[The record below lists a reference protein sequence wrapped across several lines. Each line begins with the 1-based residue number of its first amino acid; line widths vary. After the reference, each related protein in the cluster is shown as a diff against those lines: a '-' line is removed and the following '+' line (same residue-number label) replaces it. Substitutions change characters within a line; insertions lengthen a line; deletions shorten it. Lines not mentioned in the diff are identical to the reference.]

1 MSSGRV
7 TLVGAGPGDPDL
19 ITVVGLSAL
28 SGADVVVHD
37 RLVSRELLAH
47 APARAEII
55 DAGKSPAG
63 SGSRGMPQDQI
74 NALLIERAQR
84 GLQVVRLKGGDPFVF
99 GRGGEEADA
108 LRDADVPFEVI
119 PGISSATAAA
129 ALAGIPVTDRRH
141 ASSFTVVTGQEAD
154 NDAPPINWRAIA
166 QTGGTIVVLMGW
178 RALPEISARLIDA
191 GLDADTPAAAIERAS
206 LPEQHSVTST
216 LAELPVLAA
225 AAGLR
230 PPVTLVIGPVVEL
243 GERLGWRESLP
254 LHGRRILVT
263 RPAHSAGGFA
273 AMLRAQGAIPVVM
286 PAIELWDGEPALIHG
301 AIERLRRGSYDDV
314 VFTSVNGVQRFHEHL
329 REAGGDA
336 RGYGGVRLAV
346 IGPATAAALERV
358 GLRPDIVPDR
368 YTSAALLDALLSGS
382 VRGRRILLPRAAQ
395 GSAALSDGLRD
406 GGAQVDD
413 VAVYDVQTAPPVQ
426 AVLQQL
432 RDGTV
437 DTITFTA
444 PSTVHGLVEQAGAEL
459 LQGCEVASI
468 GPVTTAAASAAG
480 ITVTIEAVVHT
491 MQGLVD
497 AIIQARRERS
507 ARL

>member
-1 MSSGRV
+1 M
-7 TLVGAGPGDPDL
+7 
-19 ITVVGLSAL
+19 
-28 SGADVVVHD
+28 
-37 RLVSRELLAH
+37 
-47 APARAEII
+47 
-55 DAGKSPAG
+55 
-63 SGSRGMPQDQI
+63 
-74 NALLIERAQR
+74 
-84 GLQVVRLKGGDPFVF
+84 
-99 GRGGEEADA
+99 
-108 LRDADVPFEVI
+108 
-119 PGISSATAAA
+119 
-129 ALAGIPVTDRRH
+129 
-141 ASSFTVVTGQEAD
+141 VTGQEAD

-166 QTGGTIVVLMGW
+166 QTGGTIVLLMGW
-178 RALPEISARLIDA
+178 RALPRDQRAPDRRGPGRRHTRRRDRA
-191 GLDADTPAAAIERAS
+191 AS
-206 LPEQHSVTST
+206 LPEQQSVTST

-230 PPVTLVIGPVVEL
+230 PPVTLVIGRVVEL
-243 GERLGWRESLP
+243 GEGLGWRESLP

-314 VFTSVNGVQRFHEHL
+314 VFTSVSGVQRFHEHL

-395 GSAALSDGLRD
+395 GSRALSDGLRD
-406 GGAQVDD
+406 GGAEVDD
-413 VAVYDVQTAPPVQ
+413 VAVYDVRTAAPVQ

-432 RDGTV
+432 RDGRGRY
-437 DTITFTA
+437 DH
-444 PSTVHGLVEQAGAEL
+444 VHRPLNGAG
-459 LQGCEVASI
+459 
-468 GPVTTAAASAAG
+468 PRRAG
-480 ITVTIEAVVHT
+480 
-491 MQGLVD
+491 
-497 AIIQARRERS
+497 RR
-507 ARL
+507 